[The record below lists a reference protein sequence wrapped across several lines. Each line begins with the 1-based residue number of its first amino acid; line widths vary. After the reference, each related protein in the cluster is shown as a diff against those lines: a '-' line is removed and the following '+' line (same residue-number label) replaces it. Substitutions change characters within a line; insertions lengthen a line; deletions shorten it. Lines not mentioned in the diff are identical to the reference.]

1 MYLLD
6 VNVLVAL
13 LDPAHVFHERAS
25 RWFASIHPQTWATC
39 PITENGV
46 LRILTLPRYRN
57 SPGGLA
63 AVARYLLELQ
73 EIPGHVFW
81 ADEFSLISGN
91 RVSITALPSPSQIT
105 DSYLLALA
113 VAHEAKFV
121 TFDRRISTGAVLGGP
136 QALFILN
143 E

>member
-73 EIPGHVFW
+73 ETQGTSFGQTTLVL
-81 ADEFSLISGN
+81 SL
-91 RVSITALPSPSQIT
+91 
-105 DSYLLALA
+105 
-113 VAHEAKFV
+113 E
-121 TFDRRISTGAVLGGP
+121 TGFL
-136 QALFILN
+136 
-143 E
+143 